1 MKFHFS
7 IILAITILFACCSM
21 AMAEPVQFSRDI
33 HPILS
38 ENCFQCHG
46 PDPKSRQAGLR
57 LDLSENALRK
67 DDPVIVPGKSAD
79 SELIKRIISADPDAV
94 MPPPDLHR
102 KLTPQQVAL
111 LKRWID
117 EGAKWGRHWAFE
129 APQRPPLP
137 KVKNERWAKN
147 PIDRFVL
154 ARLQEGKVLPS
165 PQAPKET
172 LIRRVSLDLTGLP
185 PTPAETQ
192 SFLADTSANAYEK
205 VVDRLLKSPA
215 FGERMVW
222 EWLEAARYADTN
234 GYQGDPTRTMHFWR
248 DWAVQAL
255 NSNKPFDEFTV
266 EQLAGDLLPDAT
278 QAQKIATGFHRN
290 HMINGEGGRIA
301 EESRVDY
308 VLDRTET
315 TSTVWMGL
323 TLACARCHDHK
334 FDPLTQ
340 RDYYQVSA
348 YFNSIDESGANDA
361 GGLANPLLSLASS
374 EQAARLKVLGEGERT
389 AKQAR
394 DEVEK
399 SLLPKQAEWEQALI
413 EQANK
418 SAEMWQPLKPDEL
431 KSENGST
438 LETLEDNSIRA
449 TGTSPD
455 KDTYTIQAP
464 TLRGAITGLKLEV
477 LADESFVN
485 KGPGRADNGNFVL
498 NEVELRI
505 DDKPVPLAA
514 IKADFEQQGWP
525 LTNAVDGKPDTGW
538 AIMPGFGQTHTALF
552 QIAAPMAAD
561 NAARLSFKLLFGFG
575 KQHTLGRFKLYATT
589 ASSHLLQPLPDGLGT
604 ILSKATDTRS
614 DAEKRKVAE
623 YHRGTDVQFIAAQK
637 YFDDAKR
644 ERETFEKTLPRTMV
658 MREREKPRDTFMLLR
673 GVYDKHGDKVA
684 HGVPAVLPPLPTEAP
699 PNRLALAR
707 WLVSPAHPL
716 TARVAVNRYW
726 QTLFGIGL
734 VKTTDDFG
742 VQGERPSHPQLLDW
756 LAMEFMKPT
765 VAQPSV
771 ANGNAGN
778 AWNVKH
784 LLRLMVTSATYR
796 QSSKVPK
803 GMAER
808 DPQNRLLARGP
819 RYRWPSWMI
828 RDQALAA
835 SGLLVQKSGGPPVKG
850 YQPPGIWEE
859 ATFGIIRYEQ
869 DHGEALYRRSLYQFW
884 RRIVGPTMFFDVAT
898 RQSCQVN
905 VLRTNTPLQALIT
918 LNDVTYIEA
927 ARALAQR
934 VLVGKPN
941 AEQRIETIYRL
952 VLSRRPTK
960 SEAAILTKTLGTLRA
975 QFAREPDSAKK
986 LLSIGEE
993 KRDEKLDPIEHAAYT
1008 ALCNL
1013 ILNLDETL
1021 TKE

>member
-1 MKFHFS
+1 MKFRLSHFFLG
-7 IILAITILFACCSM
+7 IVLACSSM
-21 AMAEPVQFSRDI
+21 AMAEPIQFSRDI
-33 HPILS
+33 QPILA
-38 ENCFQCHG
+38 ENCFACHG
-46 PDPKSRQAGLR
+46 PDPKSRKANLR
-57 LDLSENALRK
+57 LDLREDALRK
-67 DDPVIVPGKSAD
+67 DDPIILPGKSAQ
-79 SELIKRIISADPDAV
+79 SELIKRVTSTDPDDV
-94 MPPPDLHR
+94 MPPPDSHR
-102 KLTPQQVAL
+102 KLTPQQVAA

-117 EGAKWGRHWAFE
+117 EGAGWGQHWAFE

-137 KVKNERWAKN
+137 KVKNGRWAKN

-154 ARLQEGKVLPS
+154 ARLQEAKLSPS
-165 PQAPKET
+165 PEAPKET

-185 PTPAETQ
+185 PTPEETAA
-192 SFLADTSANAYEK
+192 FLLDKSPQAYEK
-205 VVDRLLKSPA
+205 VVDRLLKAPA

-234 GYQGDPTRTMHFWR
+234 GYQGDPTRTMYFWR

-266 EQLAGDLLPDAT
+266 EQLAGDLLPNAT

-361 GGLANPLLSLASS
+361 GGLANPLLSLANP
-374 EQAARLKVLGEGERT
+374 EQTARLKVLQDNESTKKQERE
-389 AKQAR
+389 AI
-394 DEVEK
+394 EK
-399 SLLPKQAEWEQALI
+399 SLSPKQAVWEQELI
-413 EQANK
+413 QQLKASETI
-418 SAEMWQPLKPDEL
+418 WQPVKPDEL
-431 KSENGST
+431 KSEQGSELST
-438 LETLEDNSIRA
+438 LEDGSIHA
-449 TGTSPD
+449 KGLGPD
-455 KDTYTIQAP
+455 KDNYTINSPA
-464 TLRGAITGLKLEV
+464 TRGAITGIKLEV
-477 LADESFVN
+477 LADESFAN

-498 NEVELRI
+498 SELQLSV
-505 DDKPVPLAA
+505 DDKPHSLTAV
-514 IKADFEQQGWP
+514 KADFEQQGWP
-525 LTNAVDGKPDTGW
+525 LANVLDGKLDTGW
-538 AIMPGFGQTHTALF
+538 AVMPSFGQTHTAIF
-552 QIAAPMAAD
+552 QLHAPIAANEAT
-561 NAARLSFKLLFGFG
+561 RLSFKMLFQFG
-575 KQHTLGRFKLYATT
+575 RQHTLGRFKLYFTT
-589 ASSHLLQPLPDGLGT
+589 AASHLLRPIPDAVRAILAKPLE
-604 ILSKATDTRS
+604 ARS
-614 DAEKRKVAE
+614 DDEKRKIAE
-623 YHRGTDVQFIAAQK
+623 YHRDSDAQFVAAK
-637 YFDDAKR
+637 KRFDDAKR
-644 ERETFEKTLPRTMV
+644 ERETFENSLPRTMV
-658 MREREKPRDTFMLLR
+658 MRERDKPRDTWMLVR

-684 HGVPAVLPPLPTEAP
+684 HGVPAVLPPLPAEAP
-699 PNRLALAR
+699 QNRLALAR
-707 WLVSPAHPL
+707 WLVSPNHPL

-734 VKTTDDFG
+734 VKTAEDFG
-742 VQGERPSHPQLLDW
+742 VQGERPSHPELLDW
-756 LAMEFMKPT
+756 LATEFMKPS

-771 ANGNAGN
+771 VNGNAGN

-835 SGLLVQKSGGPPVKG
+835 GGLLVQKVGGPPVKG

-918 LNDVTYIEA
+918 LNDVTYVEA

-934 VLVGKPN
+934 VMSENGTQQN
-941 AEQRIETIYRL
+941 RIEMIYRL

-960 SEAAILTKTLGTLRA
+960 SEADVLTKTLGTFRA
-975 QFAREPDSAKK
+975 QFTQKPDAAKQ
-986 LLSIGEE
+986 LLNIGEAS
-993 KRDEKLDPIEHAAYT
+993 RDEKINTIEHAAYT

-1013 ILNLDETL
+1013 VLNLDETL
-1021 TKE
+1021 SKE